1 VVSGCLSV
9 FGVAHDAEEHWVEAT
24 VRELTRWAS
33 ERADDLD
40 VQGARLLLELA
51 DGELALAAADELRA
65 PQLRALLL
73 EVFPDMVVASPDEA
87 PEVLAAGRAIVDF
100 LDDTGAVTPGT
111 AKELRAELDRL
122 APELAD
128 VLAAADAADRE
139 VAADVLARMMHDDS
153 VDLTDEAAVERWIKD
168 FESLPEDER
177 FARTA
182 AYLPDADDLTV
193 PPVRLA
199 PRAEIAAAAR
209 ESGLL
214 TQAAAL
220 AGWVGERPAPG
231 GRLTAADARGAVAA
245 LEWTTPRS
253 DPARAARPRD
263 IIEVERMWQAAV
275 AAELITVLDGG
286 ATPGPG
292 GETLRR
298 GDDAALLDLWL
309 RAFDAAVTAVAD
321 DGGDGGG
328 GTDRAAGVAR
338 PALTP
343 FQVVQRELPGVLIR
357 LYEQDEPS
365 TSAELF
371 DALMEH
377 IRLAYAIGDEDLW
390 QTVGDYALTLDLEEL
405 AEWGVIAGTEDGYEL
420 TPLGVWGVRELLLA
434 AGYAAPLVG
443 DLADGP
449 AGALLSGL
457 TWHRAATADEEI
469 ERWLAR
475 RTPEAAAGELVGLMA
490 AGGPGARNLA
500 AAVLDRVGP
509 EAEPVVRAALDEPV
523 TRPYA
528 ALWLAR
534 HGDGSVVPG
543 RGEILWMFTD
553 TVAGLLER
561 AEPAE
566 AVAAAVADAPA
577 DVDLRSTVEEMWC
590 VDHPDVADVLGAL
603 GRHYPDKDVAK
614 AARKAAFKARSRG
627 GAP

>member
-1 VVSGCLSV
+1 M
-9 FGVAHDAEEHWVEAT
+9 AHDAEEHWVDAT

-33 ERADDLD
+33 ERTDDLD

-51 DGELALAAADELRA
+51 DGELGLAAADELRP

-73 EVFPDMVVASPDEA
+73 EVFPGMVVASQDEA

-122 APELAD
+122 APELVD
-128 VLAAADAADRE
+128 VLAVADAADRE
-139 VAADVLARMMHDDS
+139 VAADVLARMMRDDS

-214 TQAAAL
+214 ARAGAL

-231 GRLTAADARGAVAA
+231 GRLTAADARGAVAG

-253 DPARAARPRD
+253 DPARAASARD
-263 IIEVERMWQAAV
+263 IIEVERLWQAAV
-275 AAELITVLDGG
+275 AAGLLTVIDGRT
-286 ATPGPG
+286 APGPG
-292 GETLRR
+292 GETVRG
-298 GDDAALLDLWL
+298 GDDTALLDLWL

-321 DGGDGGG
+321 DRGGG
-328 GTDRAAGVAR
+328 ERADRAGGGAR

-377 IRLAYAIGDEDLW
+377 VRLAYAVGDEDLW

-434 AGYAAPLVG
+434 AGYSAPLVG

-449 AGALLSGL
+449 ADELLSGL
-457 TWHRAATADEEI
+457 AWHRAATADEEI

-475 RTPEAAAGELVGLMA
+475 RTPQVAAGELVGLMA

-534 HGDGSVVPG
+534 HGDGSVVPA

-577 DVDLRSTVEEMWC
+577 DVDLRSTVEELWR